1 MSKIVSITKEMIIDA
16 AFNITKEKGFSKLSN
31 REIAKYLNCSIRP
44 IYYQFK
50 DVEDL
55 NKHLFKKVEEYFYN
69 YLTSDIKYKDK
80 VYLST
85 GINYIKFAREENNLF
100 KLMFMSD
107 LSVTNFIKEENQS
120 FTEYSKIVVNKT
132 NLDIKKANDMGVI
145 CGVTTN
151 PSLIAKEGKVFEEV
165 IAEIAS
171 IVDGPISGE
180 VKATTTDA
188 EGMIA
193 EGREIA
199 KIHPNMVVKIPMT
212 VEGLKAVKV
221 LTAEG
226 IKTNVTLIFNANQAL
241 LAARAG
247 ATYVSP
253 FLGRLDDISTRGVD
267 LISEIAQIFE
277 VAGIDTEIIAASVR
291 NPIHV
296 TDCALA
302 GADIATVP
310 YKVIEQMTHHP
321 LTDAGIEK
329 FQADYKAVFGE

>member
-1 MSKIVSITKEMIIDA
+1 MKFFLYTANVD
-16 AFNITKEKGFSKLSN
+16 
-31 REIAKYLNCSIRP
+31 EIR
-44 IYYQFK
+44 
-50 DVEDL
+50 
-55 NKHLFKKVEEYFYN
+55 
-69 YLTSDIKYKDK
+69 
-80 VYLST
+80 
-85 GINYIKFAREENNLF
+85 
-100 KLMFMSD
+100 
-107 LSVTNFIKEENQS
+107 
-120 FTEYSKIVVNKT
+120 
-132 NLDIKKANDMGVI
+132 KANDMGII

-151 PSLIAKEGKVFEEV
+151 PSLIAKEGRDFNQV

-188 EGMIA
+188 EGMIK

-199 KIHPNMVVKIPMT
+199 AIHPNMVVKIPMT

-221 LTAEG
+221 LHAEG
-226 IKTNVTLIFNANQAL
+226 IKTNVTLIFSAAQAL

-253 FLGRLDDISTRGVD
+253 FLGRLDDISMPGID
-267 LISEIAQIFE
+267 LINEITEIFMMHD
-277 VAGIDTEIIAASVR
+277 IQTEIIAASIR

-296 TDCALA
+296 IDCAKA

-310 YKVIEQMTHHP
+310 YKVLVQMTKHP
-321 LTDAGIEK
+321 LTDQGIEK